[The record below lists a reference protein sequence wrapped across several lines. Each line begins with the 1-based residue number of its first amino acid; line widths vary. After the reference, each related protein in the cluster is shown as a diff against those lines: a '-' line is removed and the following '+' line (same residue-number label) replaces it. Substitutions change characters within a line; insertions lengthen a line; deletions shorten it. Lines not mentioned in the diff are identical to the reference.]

1 MRLLHFSL
9 LLIFLFAYGLVKIP
23 GAIQILRNHSNWRIR
38 PYWPDLYKYGDLY
51 RFSFLKEYKESSPH
65 CLPPPAKPET
75 RTDLFVLGD
84 SFAAPF
90 GKLNFPGVRN
100 FSFVNWNQFD
110 GFKVKLKT
118 DSSVR
123 NVLIIE
129 SSEKHILL
137 RFSKGQVKRFMPL
150 LSDTGKPG
158 FQLHEKEKDFA
169 GTLEKYAGRPA
180 VADQNLNILLF
191 SNEAILRIKETKAD
205 FNRSVFGRIA
215 AEVEEYPAKNMLLQ
229 RMTTDLDYLYMS
241 SFRPITSSRENETF
255 LGMKRLQA
263 HFRKAGI
270 DTVIFACIPNPV
282 SVIAANYKGRTYNQ
296 LIPRL
301 ETQMK
306 ASKTGLVSVFSEFSQ
321 LKEKVYRRGDTH
333 WNDKGEAIWQKKANM
348 VLSACLGE
356 SLNK

>member
-1 MRLLHFSL
+1 MRLLHFLL
-9 LLIFLFAYGLVKIP
+9 LLIFLSAYGLVKIP
-23 GAIQILRNHSNWRIR
+23 GAIQFMRNHSNWRIR
-38 PYWPDLYKYGDLY
+38 PYWPDLYQYGDLY
-51 RFSFLKEYKESSPH
+51 RFSFLNEYKESSPH

-90 GKLNFPGVRN
+90 SKLNFPGVRN

-137 RFSKGQVKRFMPL
+137 RFSKRQVKRFMPM

-158 FQLHEKEKDFA
+158 FHLTEKETGFT

-191 SNEAILRIKETKAD
+191 SNEAVLRIKETKAD

-215 AEVEEYPAKNMLLQ
+215 GEVEEYPAKNMLLQ

-241 SFRPITSSRENETF
+241 SFRPVSSSRENETF
-255 LGMKRLQA
+255 DGMKRLQA

-282 SVIAANYKGRTYNQ
+282 SAIAANYRGRTYNQ
-296 LIPRL
+296 LIPKL

-306 ASKTGLVSVFSEFSQ
+306 ASKTGFVSVFSEFSQ

-333 WNDKGEAIWQKKANM
+333 WNHKGEAIWQKKANR